1 MHTVAPAPDRP
12 AGIITPEAVVLEFET
27 AGTASRVLSALI
39 DFTLQ
44 FIAFTIV
51 VFATAFTASSTGT
64 AGNWVVTAV
73 LILAVFLILLGYP
86 AAVETLWN
94 GRSVGMAAA
103 GLRVVTVEGGPV
115 RFRHAAI
122 RTSVGM
128 VELWVT
134 LGIPAMLATILSRR
148 NQRLGDMVAGTIV
161 LRERTGL
168 RRPTALGFAPPPGW
182 DGYAATL
189 DVSAL
194 TDDQYAAVR
203 AFLHRSR
210 DLTPSARWS
219 LAVRLANATSV
230 RIRHDPPPG
239 VPPELFLLCVAAAFQ
254 RRHAAMSAWQ
264 EAPGAWRPSWS

>member
-1 MHTVAPAPDRP
+1 MQRSAPTLERP

-39 DFTLQ
+39 DFTIQ
-44 FIAFTIV
+44 FLAFTIV
-51 VFATAFTASSTGT
+51 VFATAYTASSTGT
-64 AGNWVVTAV
+64 AGNWLVAAV
-73 LILAVFLILLGYP
+73 LILAVFLIVLAYP
-86 AAVETLWN
+86 TAMETLWN

-122 RTSVGM
+122 RTSVGV
-128 VELWVT
+128 VELWAL
-134 LGIPAMLATILSRR
+134 LGIPAVLSTILSRR

-182 DGYAATL
+182 EGYVATL
-189 DVSAL
+189 DVSGL

-203 AFLHRSR
+203 AFLHRCH
-210 DLTPSARWS
+210 DLTPAARWS
-219 LAVRLANATSV
+219 LAVRLADATAV
-230 RIRHDPPPG
+230 RIRHQPPPG
-239 VPPELFLLCVAAAFQ
+239 VSPELFLHCVAAAFQ
-254 RRHAAMSAWQ
+254 RRHAALDAWSLS
-264 EAPGAWRPSWS
+264 G